1 MKIGVPVKLKSRGS
15 SLWNGRRWKR
25 GLRKTRNL
33 LIGSEINN
41 GLVFKLFLYAIFIV
55 TSYIYMNPIMRM
67 VVKMVMDVKDL
78 LDPTV
83 TWIPSSI
90 YLGHIETAWHL
101 LKYNKT
107 VLISLVVSTT
117 VAVFHCF
124 SCGLAGYALA
134 RLEVPMKRLV
144 TFLLI
149 IAFVIPP
156 QVIVLPTIVAYSEL
170 NLSNSLITLVI
181 PALFGFG
188 MKGAMFVIIY
198 RQFFM
203 TQPKELEEAA
213 KIDGASV
220 FRFYRKVM
228 IPLSKPAMLVVFL
241 FSFVWT
247 WNDTYLPR
255 MYLTAA
261 ENVPLAVEMSRLGGS
276 VGEFIIKYDLP
287 LYMAEPIRM
296 AASFLTILP
305 PLLLYMF
312 AQRYFTE
319 SVERTGLVE

>member
-1 MKIGVPVKLKSRGS
+1 MKSGISAKLRAARIGLASKRTQRRVKRIRFWL
-15 SLWNGRRWKR
+15 LGR
-25 GLRKTRNL
+25 
-33 LIGSEINN
+33 EINN
-41 GLVFKLFLYAIFIV
+41 GLIFKLFMYAIFIT
-55 TSYIYMNPIMRM
+55 TSYIYMNPILRM
-67 VVKMVMDVKDL
+67 MVKMVMSVKDL

-83 TWIPSSI
+83 SWIPSSI
-90 YLGHIETAWHL
+90 YLGHLETAWHL
-101 LKYNKT
+101 LKYEKT
-107 VLISLVVSTT
+107 VIISVIISVT
-117 VAVFHCF
+117 VAVFHCI

-134 RLEVPMKRLV
+134 RLEVPLKKLI

-149 IAFVIPP
+149 VAFIIPP
-156 QVIVLPTIVAYSEL
+156 QVIVLPTIIAYNEL

-220 FRFYRKVM
+220 FRFYLKVM
-228 IPLSKPAMLVVFL
+228 FPLSKPAMLVVFL

-255 MYLTAA
+255 MFLTAA
-261 ENVPLAVEMSRLGGS
+261 QDVPLAVEMSRLGGS
-276 VGEFIIKYDLP
+276 VSEFILKYDLP

-305 PLLLYMF
+305 PLLIYFF
-312 AQRYFTE
+312 AQRHFTE

>member
-1 MKIGVPVKLKSRGS
+1 MKSGISAKLRAAGIGLASKRAQRRGKRIRYW
-15 SLWNGRRWKR
+15 LLGR
-25 GLRKTRNL
+25 
-33 LIGSEINN
+33 EINN
-41 GLVFKLFLYAIFIV
+41 GLIFKLFMYAIFIT
-55 TSYIYMNPIMRM
+55 TSYIYMNPILRM
-67 VVKMVMDVKDL
+67 MVKMVMSVKDL

-83 TWIPSSI
+83 SWIPSSI
-90 YLGHIETAWHL
+90 YLGHLETAWHL
-101 LKYNKT
+101 LKYEKT
-107 VLISLVVSTT
+107 VIISVIISVT
-117 VAVFHCF
+117 VAVFHCI

-134 RLEVPMKRLV
+134 RLEVPLKKLI

-149 IAFVIPP
+149 VAFIIPP
-156 QVIVLPTIVAYSEL
+156 QVIVLPTIIAYNEL

-213 KIDGASV
+213 KIDGAGV
-220 FRFYRKVM
+220 FRFYLKVM
-228 IPLSKPAMLVVFL
+228 FPLSKPAMLVVFL

-255 MYLTAA
+255 MFLTAA
-261 ENVPLAVEMSRLGGS
+261 KDVPLAVEMSRLGGS
-276 VGEFIIKYDLP
+276 VGEFILKYDLP

-305 PLLLYMF
+305 PLLIYFF
-312 AQRYFTE
+312 AQRHFTE